1 MHSLLELVS
10 ASEMEMKKA
19 VSEGVYLDYIVKD
32 GQFYVTFMSTV
43 REDMDKVL
51 YRIISYQYT

>member
-51 YRIISYQYT
+51 F